1 MSQLLEKIVDRN
13 HFLFID
19 EVDTWQKAVE
29 LSTRPLV
36 ETGYVADGYHQQIV
50 DCITK
55 YGPYVVFDHQ
65 VAMPHTTENAAGVKK
80 TAVSFMRLK
89 KPVSFGCD
97 EDGNGKT
104 ASLFFT
110 LAAENPD
117 EHLQNIQNLIGI
129 FTNDPLLDA
138 LMECSSGQE
147 ILEANAKYP
156 SEEF

>member
-55 YGPYVVFDHQ
+55 YGPYCSVPMTF
-65 VAMPHTTENAAGVKK
+65 
-80 TAVSFMRLK
+80 
-89 KPVSFGCD
+89 
-97 EDGNGKT
+97 
-104 ASLFFT
+104 
-110 LAAENPD
+110 
-117 EHLQNIQNLIGI
+117 I
-129 FTNDPLLDA
+129 F
-138 LMECSSGQE
+138 
-147 ILEANAKYP
+147 ILERANCY
-156 SEEF
+156 